1 MNRVTVT
8 VNGEKVTRDIA
19 PRTNLADFLRDEL
32 FLTGTHV
39 GCEHGICG
47 ACTVVVDGEISRS
60 CITYAV
66 TCDGAEVRTIED
78 FDDDPLMEK
87 LRRAFS
93 EEHALQCGYCTPG
106 MLVAARDLIR
116 RGAAGDEDA
125 IRVGMS
131 GNLCRCTGYVGI
143 VKAIANVASDHEK
156 GKDEA
161 NIERALGPAPGPA
174 ARDSMQDAV
183 AAEKSPARGEG
194 KAARA
199 AAPTLA
205 TPPTANVQTG
215 EITRDGKFT
224 KLTQTIE
231 VNHPCD
237 AVWAL
242 MADIEKVAKCMPGVS
257 LDGPPEDGHVTGRM
271 LVKLGPV
278 NADLKGEADVSRD
291 AENRTG
297 IIEGK
302 GRDTRSASLASGR
315 VEYELSETAD
325 GAGTL
330 LVVAI
335 AYSLAGPLAQF
346 SRGEIVRDFVTR
358 LSSAFVQNLEA
369 TLEGRELDEEA
380 KALDAGSLMASVLWD
395 RVRNF
400 FARLFRRSPN

>member
-1 MNRVTVT
+1 MTRITLT
-8 VNGEKVTRDIA
+8 VNGEEVTRDVA
-19 PRTNLADFLRDEL
+19 PRTNLADFLREEL

-47 ACTVVVDGEISRS
+47 ACTLVINGEICRS

-78 FDDDPLMEK
+78 FDDDALMEK

-116 RGAAGDEDA
+116 RGAAGDEQA

-143 VKAIANVASDHEK
+143 VRAIAHVARDHQN
-156 GKDEA
+156 GPDEA
-161 NIERALGPAPGPA
+161 GAGQMLGPAPGPE
-174 ARDSMQDAV
+174 ARDSMQDAET
-183 AAEKSPARGEG
+183 ADAPRLRSEEREAHASAPAL
-194 KAARA
+194 
-199 AAPTLA
+199 AAPA
-205 TPPTANVQTG
+205 TANIQTG
-215 EITRDGKFT
+215 EMTRDGKFT
-224 KLTQTIE
+224 KLTQTIK

-257 LDGPPEDGHVTGRM
+257 LDGPPENGHVTGRM
-271 LVKLGPV
+271 LVKLGPI
-278 NADLKGEADVSRD
+278 NADLKGEADVTRD

-297 IIEGK
+297 VIEGK
-302 GRDTRSASLASGR
+302 GRDARSASLASGR

-325 GAGTL
+325 GSGTL
-330 LVVAI
+330 VVVAI

-369 TLEGRELDEEA
+369 TLEGRQVDEEA
-380 KALDAGSLMASVLWD
+380 KALDAGSLIFSVLWD
-395 RVRNF
+395 RMRNF
-400 FARLFRRSPN
+400 FARLFGRGGN